1 VNRTESESGVQWQ
14 GFGPESTRISLANRV
29 EFRFSVRRERETG
42 LPSFG
47 EKLKKEREKRKISL
61 EQISL
66 STKIGTRM
74 LQALEE
80 DKFNQ
85 LPGGIF
91 NKGFVRA
98 YARCVGL
105 DEDQTV
111 AEYLQASGDA
121 PPVSTEIATRE
132 GDTRNPSARERAE
145 RTGRVEVVPET
156 PSRPLPWGAF
166 AAALLA
172 IALALSF
179 WSHRRQQLAKQ
190 PDGGASTITMPTSG
204 GSAGGAPGTPPN
216 QTSAAPATEP
226 GSAATSGDANPAPA
240 SASPASQN
248 GASRTGAEFTVVI
261 QSREESWVTITADG
275 QKLPAELLKAGGERT
290 IRGRK
295 QITVKAGN
303 AGGVDFVFKPF
314 AAIQLPLNEISPQPF
329 QFHCLRAVISDT
341 VLGKLKPNPKLSRAW
356 EKPLGFC
363 RPALIGRE
371 AEVTLRR
378 YQIASN
384 QSFSI
389 YLGVGNR
396 GTSR

>member
-303 AGGVDFVFKPF
+303 AGGVDFVFNGKKLDSRGSSGEVKVVTFGPSG
-314 AAIQLPLNEISPQPF
+314 IVPLPPTP
-329 QFHCLRAVISDT
+329 
-341 VLGKLKPNPKLSRAW
+341 
-356 EKPLGFC
+356 
-363 RPALIGRE
+363 
-371 AEVTLRR
+371 
-378 YQIASN
+378 
-384 QSFSI
+384 
-389 YLGVGNR
+389 
-396 GTSR
+396 